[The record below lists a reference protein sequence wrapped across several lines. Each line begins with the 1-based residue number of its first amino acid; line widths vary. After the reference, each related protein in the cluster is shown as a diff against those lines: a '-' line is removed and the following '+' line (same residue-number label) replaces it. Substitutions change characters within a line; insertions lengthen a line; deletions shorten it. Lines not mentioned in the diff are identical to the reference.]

1 MGIDLTGL
9 RALSFAKRAYKFDFR
24 NTITLAR
31 QEIHFWKQ
39 EYEAVR
45 NDFDFEYDDTIA
57 LGTFCEPLLRKLGAE
72 NVASIDASAFEGA
85 SIVHDF
91 NLPVPGSLRETFDT
105 FLDFGSI
112 EHIFNVA
119 QVIDNIV
126 NLVKPGGK
134 ILLISNANGFP
145 AHGLFQFSPE
155 FFYSVFSRRN
165 GFQDTSVFLV
175 RPSDPKLWHL
185 VRPPAKLK
193 RRNEI
198 PFEKQA
204 LVLVFSVKSSSVAQ
218 LSVMQSD
225 YDDSWTQFDSGVQ
238 ERWDSGRISKW
249 KKLLHELINPYAYR
263 RIAYLSQSFQV
274 RRKYSADR
282 ILIDPDI
289 VDPADFMKHIS
300 GSATSDVRQG
310 KP

>member
-1 MGIDLTGL
+1 LGIDLTGL
-9 RALSFAKRAYKFDFR
+9 RALSFAKRVYEFDFR

-39 EYEAVR
+39 EYDAVQK
-45 NDFDFEYDDTIA
+45 DFNFEYDDTVA
-57 LGTFCEPLLRKLGAE
+57 LGTFCEPLLRKFGAE

-91 NLPVPGSLRETFDT
+91 NLPIPDNLRGTFDT

-134 ILLISNANGFP
+134 ILVATNANGFP
-145 AHGLFQFSPE
+145 AHGLFQYSPE
-155 FFYSVFSRRN
+155 FFYSVFSKRN
-165 GFQDTSVFLV
+165 GFEDTGVFLIW
-175 RPSDPKLWHL
+175 PSNPKQWHL
-185 VRPPAKLK
+185 VSPPATLK

-204 LVLVFSVKSSSVAQ
+204 LMLTFSKKIENVSQ

-225 YDDSWTQFDSGVQ
+225 YDDSWTRFDSGIR
-238 ERWDSGRISKW
+238 EHWDRESISRW
-249 KKLLHELINPYAYR
+249 KKMLHNLMNPYLYR
-263 RIAYLSQSFQV
+263 RISYLFQSFQV
-274 RRKYSADR
+274 RRKYRADR
-282 ILIDPDI
+282 VLIDPDTI
-289 VDPADFMKHIS
+289 DPIDLMKHIS
-300 GSATSDVRQG
+300 GSTTSDARQ
-310 KP
+310 KNT